1 MKSDIVLREAGH
13 RIIIDT
19 KFYQEPLGG
28 QYEVNKVRSNNLY
41 QILAYVQNAAAA
53 FPEEQVEGMLL
64 YAAVGA
70 ELSFDY
76 EILGR
81 LIRVRSIDLD
91 QSWHRVRTE
100 IQQKLGMASNAQG
113 EAVA

>member
-1 MKSDIVLREAGH
+1 MKTDIVLREAGH

-53 FPEEQVEGMLL
+53 FPDDQLEGILL
-64 YAAVGA
+64 YAAVGG

-81 LIRVRSIDLD
+81 KIRVRSIDLG
-91 QSWHRVRTE
+91 QPWHRVHTE
-100 IQQKLGMASNAQG
+100 IRQKLGIVANVQA